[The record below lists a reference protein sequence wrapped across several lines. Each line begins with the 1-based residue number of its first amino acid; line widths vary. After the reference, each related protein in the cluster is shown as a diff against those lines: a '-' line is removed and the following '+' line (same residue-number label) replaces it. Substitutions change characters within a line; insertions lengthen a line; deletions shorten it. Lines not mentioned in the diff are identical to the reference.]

1 MMVFFFF
8 KQKTAYEL
16 LISDWSSDVCSSYLA
31 DKAIDAERESERQ
44 ADPQGIERP
53 REQDRNPDPR
63 DRHRQQLQL
72 RQPLAEEDH
81 AEHHI
86 DERVEII
93 AEARREHMVGE
104 DRIDIDEPVDRDQ
117 QRAREQQPQRPPILE
132 HRQIFADLPP
142 EEHDDETERQRPD
155 DPLRQHL
162 RSEEHTSELQS
173 LMRSSYAVLCLN

>member
-53 REQDRNPDPR
+53 REQDRDADPR
-63 DRHRQQLQL
+63 DRHRQQLPL

-81 AEHHI
+81 AEHNI
-86 DERVEII
+86 DQRVEVI
-93 AEARREHMVGE
+93 AEARLEHMVGK
-104 DRIDIDEPVDRDQ
+104 DRLDIDEPVHSAQ
-117 QRAREQQPQRPPILE
+117 KSAREQPQR
-132 HRQIFADLPP
+132 RTTTGRA
-142 EEHDDETERQRPD
+142 TG
-155 DPLRQHL
+155 
-162 RSEEHTSELQS
+162 
-173 LMRSSYAVLCLN
+173 